1 MKEFLDRIKDQ
12 TKNFLEEVKEKNKGN
27 RTELMLMG
35 GFVLA
40 FLALSVPEVAKEASS
55 NQVQTDSDQ
64 EESAEAVA
72 GESSHED
79 GNDAAPLDADG
90 QKEGLSNGQNGKDTA
105 AQNGS
110 GESQTDSG
118 SGDAGSQSENA
129 EADGT
134 DRKAGADENSGS
146 DGTGE
151 GNDLSQGETA
161 GETDSLSSEN
171 SSSQN
176 GQSGKDDTDSS
187 DNQSGDKAK
196 SDDETA
202 SEDETAS
209 GTEAESGNEAQETET
224 DTEAAGLNPEALD
237 KEWKRLQAQY
247 GETFL
252 FPMAAAAAKPDGLPL
267 PELKY
272 AMQLRGYDAVVQWRP
287 EKTLQN
293 LKQQLEDQIAGYD
306 GEWSV
311 YCKNLTTEE
320 SFVIH
325 DSPMKS
331 ASVMKLFI
339 MGTVYTAFENGEL
352 SRTDEIVE
360 LLHNMIVYSD
370 NSASNELLAKLGN
383 GNYADGIAK
392 VDAFIASHG
401 FSSMTIEY
409 NGFNDPATNTST
421 DHFNQVAAKDC
432 GKLLE
437 DIYRR
442 TWVNR
447 TVSNEMESL
456 LLSQDT
462 RYKIPAGLP
471 EGVLCGNKTG
481 EMDTTEND
489 AAIIYGKDCDYIL
502 VVLSSDWGS
511 KDQAISRIAE
521 LSRITYQYLN
531 PETDTAE

>member
-12 TKNFLEEVKEKNKGN
+12 TKSFVEEVKEKNKGN

-40 FLALSVPEVAKEASS
+40 FLALSVPEAVKEASS
-55 NQVQTDSDQ
+55 GQVQTDDGQ

-72 GESSHED
+72 GESSHGD
-79 GNDAAPLDADG
+79 DSDAAARDADG
-90 QKEGLSNGQNGKDTA
+90 
-105 AQNGS
+105 
-110 GESQTDSG
+110 
-118 SGDAGSQSENA
+118 QSENA
-129 EADGT
+129 EDNGT
-134 DRKAGADENSGS
+134 GQKDGADENSGS
-146 DGTGE
+146 DSTGE
-151 GNDLSQGETA
+151 GNDLSQE
-161 GETDSLSSEN
+161 ETDAETDGLSEGN
-171 SSSQN
+171 SFDRN
-176 GQSGKDDTDSS
+176 GQSGKDGTDSS
-187 DNQSGDKAK
+187 DNQSADEAK
-196 SDDETA
+196 SDGETSAENETA
-202 SEDETAS
+202 SE
-209 GTEAESGNEAQETET
+209 TELESGSEAQETET
-224 DTEAAGLNPEALD
+224 NTEAAGLNPEALD
-237 KEWKRLQAQY
+237 KEWKHLQAQY
-247 GETFL
+247 GENFL
-252 FPMAAAAAKPDGLPL
+252 FPMAAAAADPDTVPL

-293 LKQQLEDQIAGYD
+293 LKQQLAEQIAGYD

-352 SRTDEIVE
+352 SRTDEILE

-392 VDAFIASHG
+392 VDAFIESHE
-401 FSSMTIEY
+401 FSNMTVEY

-502 VVLSSDWGS
+502 VVLSSDWDS

-531 PETDTAE
+531 PETDAAE

>member
-1 MKEFLDRIKDQ
+1 MKKFLDRIKDQ
-12 TKNFLEEVKEKNKGN
+12 TKNFVEEVKEKNKGN

-40 FLALSVPEVAKEASS
+40 FLALSVPEAVKEASS
-55 NQVQTDSDQ
+55 GQVQTDGGQ

-72 GESSHED
+72 GESSHGD
-79 GNDAAPLDADG
+79 DSDAAAGDADG
-90 QKEGLSNGQNGKDTA
+90 
-105 AQNGS
+105 
-110 GESQTDSG
+110 
-118 SGDAGSQSENA
+118 QSENA
-129 EADGT
+129 EDDGT
-134 DRKAGADENSGS
+134 GQKDGTDENSGS
-146 DGTGE
+146 DRTGE
-151 GNDLSQGETA
+151 GNDLSREETD
-161 GETDSLSSEN
+161 GETDGLSEGN
-171 SSSQN
+171 SSDQN
-176 GQSGKDDTDSS
+176 GQSGKDGTDSS
-187 DNQSGDKAK
+187 DNK
-196 SDDETA
+196 SDDEAKSDGETSAENETA
-202 SEDETAS
+202 SETELGSGSEAREMETD
-209 GTEAESGNEAQETET
+209 TDT

-237 KEWKRLQAQY
+237 KEWKHLQTQY
-247 GETFL
+247 GENFL
-252 FPMAAAAAKPDGLPL
+252 FPMAAAAADPDGLPL

-272 AMQLRGYDAVVQWRP
+272 TMQLRGYDAVLQWKP

-370 NSASNELLAKLGN
+370 NSASNALLAKLGN

-392 VDAFIASHG
+392 VDAFIDSHG
-401 FSSMTIEY
+401 FSDMTVEY

-531 PETDTAE
+531 PETDAAE

>member
-12 TKNFLEEVKEKNKGN
+12 TKSFVEEVKEKNKGN

-40 FLALSVPEVAKEASS
+40 FLALSVPEAVKEASS
-55 NQVQTDSDQ
+55 GQVQTDNGQ

-72 GESSHED
+72 GESSHGD
-79 GNDAAPLDADG
+79 DSDAATRDADG
-90 QKEGLSNGQNGKDTA
+90 
-105 AQNGS
+105 
-110 GESQTDSG
+110 
-118 SGDAGSQSENA
+118 QSENA
-129 EADGT
+129 EDNGTDQKDGT
-134 DRKAGADENSGS
+134 DENSGS
-146 DGTGE
+146 DSTGE
-151 GNDLSQGETA
+151 GNDLSRE
-161 GETDSLSSEN
+161 ETDAETDGLSEGN
-171 SSSQN
+171 SFDRN
-176 GQSGKDDTDSS
+176 GQSGKDGTDSS
-187 DNQSGDKAK
+187 DNQSADEAK
-196 SDDETA
+196 SDGETSAENETA
-202 SEDETAS
+202 SE
-209 GTEAESGNEAQETET
+209 TELESGSEAQETET

-237 KEWKRLQAQY
+237 KEWKHLQAQY
-247 GETFL
+247 GENFL
-252 FPMAAAAAKPDGLPL
+252 FPMAAAAADPDTVPL

-293 LKQQLEDQIAGYD
+293 LKQQLEEQIAGYD

-325 DSPMKS
+325 DNPMKS

-352 SRTDEIVE
+352 SRTDEILE

-370 NSASNELLAKLGN
+370 NSASNELLSKLGN

-392 VDAFIASHG
+392 VDAFIESHE
-401 FSSMTIEY
+401 FSNMTVEY

-502 VVLSSDWGS
+502 VVLSSDWDS

-531 PETDTAE
+531 PETDAAE

>member
-1 MKEFLDRIKDQ
+1 MKKFLDRIKDQ
-12 TKNFLEEVKEKNKGN
+12 TKNFVEEVKEKNKGN

-40 FLALSVPEVAKEASS
+40 FLALSVPEAVKEASS
-55 NQVQTDSDQ
+55 GQVQTDGGQ

-72 GESSHED
+72 GESSHGD
-79 GNDAAPLDADG
+79 DSDAAAGDADG
-90 QKEGLSNGQNGKDTA
+90 
-105 AQNGS
+105 
-110 GESQTDSG
+110 
-118 SGDAGSQSENA
+118 QSENA
-129 EADGT
+129 EDDDTGQKDGT
-134 DRKAGADENSGS
+134 DENSGS
-146 DGTGE
+146 DRTGE
-151 GNDLSQGETA
+151 GNDLSRE
-161 GETDSLSSEN
+161 ETDGKTDGLSEGN
-171 SSSQN
+171 SSDQN
-176 GQSGKDDTDSS
+176 GRFGKDGTDSS
-187 DNQSGDKAK
+187 DNQSDDEAK
-196 SDDETA
+196 SDGETSAENETA
-202 SEDETAS
+202 SETELGSGSEARETE
-209 GTEAESGNEAQETET
+209 TDTET

-237 KEWKRLQAQY
+237 KEWKHLQTQY
-247 GETFL
+247 GENFL
-252 FPMAAAAAKPDGLPL
+252 FPMAAAAADPDGLPL

-272 AMQLRGYDAVVQWRP
+272 TMQLRGYDAVLQWKP

-370 NSASNELLAKLGN
+370 NSASNALLAKLGN

-392 VDAFIASHG
+392 VDAFIDSHG
-401 FSSMTIEY
+401 FSDMTVEY

-531 PETDTAE
+531 PETDAAE

>member
-12 TKNFLEEVKEKNKGN
+12 TKSFVEEVKEKNKGN

-40 FLALSVPEVAKEASS
+40 FLALSVPEAVKEASS
-55 NQVQTDSDQ
+55 GQVQTDDGQ

-72 GESSHED
+72 EESSHGD
-79 GNDAAPLDADG
+79 DSDAAAWDADG
-90 QKEGLSNGQNGKDTA
+90 
-105 AQNGS
+105 
-110 GESQTDSG
+110 
-118 SGDAGSQSENA
+118 QSENA
-129 EADGT
+129 EDNGT
-134 DRKAGADENSGS
+134 GQKDGADENSGS
-146 DGTGE
+146 DSTGE
-151 GNDLSQGETA
+151 ENDLSRE
-161 GETDSLSSEN
+161 ETDAETDGLSEGN
-171 SSSQN
+171 SFDRN
-176 GQSGKDDTDSS
+176 GQSGKDGTDSS
-187 DNQSGDKAK
+187 DNQSADEAK
-196 SDDETA
+196 SDGETSAENETA
-202 SEDETAS
+202 SE
-209 GTEAESGNEAQETET
+209 TELESGSEAQETET

-237 KEWKRLQAQY
+237 KEWKHLQAQY
-247 GETFL
+247 GENFL
-252 FPMAAAAAKPDGLPL
+252 FPMAAAAADPDTVPL

-293 LKQQLEDQIAGYD
+293 LKQQLEEQIAGYD

-352 SRTDEIVE
+352 SRTDEILE

-370 NSASNELLAKLGN
+370 NSASNELLSKLGN

-392 VDAFIASHG
+392 VDAFIESHE
-401 FSSMTIEY
+401 FSNMTVEY

-502 VVLSSDWGS
+502 VVLSSDWDS

-531 PETDTAE
+531 PETDAAE

>member
-12 TKNFLEEVKEKNKGN
+12 TKSFVEEVKEKNKGN

-40 FLALSVPEVAKEASS
+40 FLALSVPEAVKEASS
-55 NQVQTDSDQ
+55 GQVQTDDGQ

-72 GESSHED
+72 GENSHGD
-79 GNDAAPLDADG
+79 DSDAAAWDADG
-90 QKEGLSNGQNGKDTA
+90 
-105 AQNGS
+105 
-110 GESQTDSG
+110 
-118 SGDAGSQSENA
+118 QSENA
-129 EADGT
+129 EDDGT
-134 DRKAGADENSGS
+134 GQKDGADENSGS
-146 DGTGE
+146 DSTGE
-151 GNDLSQGETA
+151 ENDLSRE
-161 GETDSLSSEN
+161 ETDAETDGLSEGN
-171 SSSQN
+171 SFDRN
-176 GQSGKDDTDSS
+176 GQSGKDGTDSS
-187 DNQSGDKAK
+187 DNQSADEAK
-196 SDDETA
+196 SDGETSAENETA
-202 SEDETAS
+202 SE
-209 GTEAESGNEAQETET
+209 TELESGSEAQETET

-237 KEWKRLQAQY
+237 KEWKHLQAQY
-247 GETFL
+247 GENFL
-252 FPMAAAAAKPDGLPL
+252 FPMAAAAADPDTVPL

-293 LKQQLEDQIAGYD
+293 LKQQLEEQIAGYD

-352 SRTDEIVE
+352 SRTDEILE

-370 NSASNELLAKLGN
+370 NSASNELLSKLGN

-392 VDAFIASHG
+392 VDAFIESHE
-401 FSSMTIEY
+401 FSNMTVEY

-502 VVLSSDWGS
+502 VVLSSDWDS

-531 PETDTAE
+531 PETDAAE

>member
-12 TKNFLEEVKEKNKGN
+12 TKSFVEEVKEKNKGN

-40 FLALSVPEVAKEASS
+40 FLALSVPEAVKEASS
-55 NQVQTDSDQ
+55 GQVQTDDGQ

-72 GESSHED
+72 GESSHGD
-79 GNDAAPLDADG
+79 DSDAAARDADG
-90 QKEGLSNGQNGKDTA
+90 
-105 AQNGS
+105 
-110 GESQTDSG
+110 
-118 SGDAGSQSENA
+118 QSENA
-129 EADGT
+129 EDNGT
-134 DRKAGADENSGS
+134 GQKDGADENSGS
-146 DGTGE
+146 DSTGE
-151 GNDLSQGETA
+151 ENDLSRE
-161 GETDSLSSEN
+161 ETDAETDGLSEGN
-171 SSSQN
+171 SFDRN
-176 GQSGKDDTDSS
+176 GQSGKDGTDSS
-187 DNQSGDKAK
+187 DNQSADEAK
-196 SDDETA
+196 SDGETSAENETA
-202 SEDETAS
+202 SE
-209 GTEAESGNEAQETET
+209 TELESGSEAQETET

-237 KEWKRLQAQY
+237 KEWKHLQAQY
-247 GETFL
+247 GENFL
-252 FPMAAAAAKPDGLPL
+252 FPMAAAAVDPDTVPL

-293 LKQQLEDQIAGYD
+293 LKQQLEEQIAGYD

-352 SRTDEIVE
+352 SRTDEILE

-370 NSASNELLAKLGN
+370 NSASNELLSKLGN

-392 VDAFIASHG
+392 VDAFIESHE
-401 FSSMTIEY
+401 FSNMTVEY

-502 VVLSSDWGS
+502 VVLSSDWDS

-531 PETDTAE
+531 PETDAAE

>member
-12 TKNFLEEVKEKNKGN
+12 TKSFVEEVKEKNKGH

-40 FLALSVPEVAKEASS
+40 FLALSVPEAVKEASS
-55 NQVQTDSDQ
+55 GQVQTDNGQ

-72 GESSHED
+72 GESSHGD
-79 GNDAAPLDADG
+79 DSDAAARDADG
-90 QKEGLSNGQNGKDTA
+90 
-105 AQNGS
+105 
-110 GESQTDSG
+110 
-118 SGDAGSQSENA
+118 QSENA
-129 EADGT
+129 EDNGTDQKDGT
-134 DRKAGADENSGS
+134 DENSGS
-146 DGTGE
+146 DSTGE
-151 GNDLSQGETA
+151 GNDLSRE
-161 GETDSLSSEN
+161 ETDAETDGLSEGN
-171 SSSQN
+171 SFDRN
-176 GQSGKDDTDSS
+176 GKSGKDGTDSS
-187 DNQSGDKAK
+187 DNQSADEEK
-196 SDDETA
+196 SDGETSAENETA
-202 SEDETAS
+202 SE
-209 GTEAESGNEAQETET
+209 TELESGSEAQETET

-237 KEWKRLQAQY
+237 KEWKHLQAQY
-247 GETFL
+247 GENFL
-252 FPMAAAAAKPDGLPL
+252 FPMAAAAADPDTVPL

-293 LKQQLEDQIAGYD
+293 LKQQLEEQIAGYD

-352 SRTDEIVE
+352 SRTDEILE

-370 NSASNELLAKLGN
+370 NSASNELLSKLGN

-392 VDAFIASHG
+392 VDAFIESHE
-401 FSSMTIEY
+401 FSNMTVEY

-502 VVLSSDWGS
+502 VVLSSDWDS

-531 PETDTAE
+531 PETDAAE

>member
-12 TKNFLEEVKEKNKGN
+12 TKSFVEEVKEKNKGN

-40 FLALSVPEVAKEASS
+40 FLALSVPEAVKEASS
-55 NQVQTDSDQ
+55 GQVQTDNGQ

-72 GESSHED
+72 GESSHGD
-79 GNDAAPLDADG
+79 DSDAAARDADG
-90 QKEGLSNGQNGKDTA
+90 
-105 AQNGS
+105 
-110 GESQTDSG
+110 
-118 SGDAGSQSENA
+118 QSENA
-129 EADGT
+129 EDNGTDQKDGT
-134 DRKAGADENSGS
+134 DENSGS
-146 DGTGE
+146 DNTGE
-151 GNDLSQGETA
+151 GNDLSQK
-161 GETDSLSSEN
+161 ETDAETDGLSEGN
-171 SSSQN
+171 SFDRN
-176 GQSGKDDTDSS
+176 GQSGKDGTDSS
-187 DNQSGDKAK
+187 DNQSADEAK
-196 SDDETA
+196 SDGETSAENETA
-202 SEDETAS
+202 SE
-209 GTEAESGNEAQETET
+209 TELESGSEAQETET

-237 KEWKRLQAQY
+237 KEWKHLQAQY
-247 GETFL
+247 GENFL
-252 FPMAAAAAKPDGLPL
+252 FPMAAAAADPDTVPL

-293 LKQQLEDQIAGYD
+293 LKQQLEEQIAGYD

-352 SRTDEIVE
+352 SRTDEILE

-370 NSASNELLAKLGN
+370 NSASNELLSKLGN

-392 VDAFIASHG
+392 VDAFIESHE
-401 FSSMTIEY
+401 FSNMTVEY

-502 VVLSSDWGS
+502 VVLSSDWDS

-531 PETDTAE
+531 PETDAAE

>member
-1 MKEFLDRIKDQ
+1 MKEFLDRIKAQ
-12 TKNFLEEVKEKNKGN
+12 TKSFVEEVKEKNKGN

-40 FLALSVPEVAKEASS
+40 FLALSVPEAVKEASS
-55 NQVQTDSDQ
+55 GQVQTDDGQ

-72 GESSHED
+72 GESSHGD
-79 GNDAAPLDADG
+79 DSDAAARDADG
-90 QKEGLSNGQNGKDTA
+90 
-105 AQNGS
+105 
-110 GESQTDSG
+110 
-118 SGDAGSQSENA
+118 QSENA
-129 EADGT
+129 EDNGT
-134 DRKAGADENSGS
+134 GQKDGADENSGS
-146 DGTGE
+146 DSTGE
-151 GNDLSQGETA
+151 GNDLSRE
-161 GETDSLSSEN
+161 ETDAETDGLSEGN
-171 SSSQN
+171 SFDRN
-176 GQSGKDDTDSS
+176 GQSGKDGTDSS
-187 DNQSGDKAK
+187 DNQSADEAK
-196 SDDETA
+196 SDGETSAENETA
-202 SEDETAS
+202 SE
-209 GTEAESGNEAQETET
+209 TELESGSEAQETET

-237 KEWKRLQAQY
+237 KEWKHLQAQY
-247 GETFL
+247 GENFL
-252 FPMAAAAAKPDGLPL
+252 FPMAAAAADPDTVPL

-293 LKQQLEDQIAGYD
+293 LKQQLEEQIAGYD

-352 SRTDEIVE
+352 SRTDEILE

-370 NSASNELLAKLGN
+370 NSASNELLSKLGN

-392 VDAFIASHG
+392 VDAFIESHE
-401 FSSMTIEY
+401 FSNMTVEY

-502 VVLSSDWGS
+502 VVLSSDWDS

-531 PETDTAE
+531 PETDAAE

>member
-12 TKNFLEEVKEKNKGN
+12 TKSFVEEVKEKNKGN

-40 FLALSVPEVAKEASS
+40 FLALSVPEAVKEASS
-55 NQVQTDSDQ
+55 GQVQTDNGQ

-72 GESSHED
+72 GESSHGD
-79 GNDAAPLDADG
+79 DSDAAARDADG
-90 QKEGLSNGQNGKDTA
+90 
-105 AQNGS
+105 
-110 GESQTDSG
+110 
-118 SGDAGSQSENA
+118 QSENA
-129 EADGT
+129 EDNGT
-134 DRKAGADENSGS
+134 GQKDGADENSGS
-146 DGTGE
+146 DSTGE
-151 GNDLSQGETA
+151 GNDLSRE
-161 GETDSLSSEN
+161 ETDAETDGLSEGN
-171 SSSQN
+171 SFDRN
-176 GQSGKDDTDSS
+176 GQSGKDGTDSS
-187 DNQSGDKAK
+187 DNQSADEAK
-196 SDDETA
+196 SDGETSAENETA
-202 SEDETAS
+202 SE
-209 GTEAESGNEAQETET
+209 TELESGSEAQETET

-237 KEWKRLQAQY
+237 KEWKHLQAQY
-247 GETFL
+247 GENFL
-252 FPMAAAAAKPDGLPL
+252 FPMAAAAADPDTVPL

-293 LKQQLEDQIAGYD
+293 LKQQMEEQIAGYD

-352 SRTDEIVE
+352 SRTDEILE

-370 NSASNELLAKLGN
+370 NSASNELLSKLGN

-392 VDAFIASHG
+392 VDAFIESHE
-401 FSSMTIEY
+401 FSNMTVEY

-502 VVLSSDWGS
+502 VVLSSDWDS

-531 PETDTAE
+531 PETDAAE

>member
-12 TKNFLEEVKEKNKGN
+12 TKSFVEEVKEKNKGN

-40 FLALSVPEVAKEASS
+40 FLALSVPEAVKEASS
-55 NQVQTDSDQ
+55 GQVQTDDGQ

-72 GESSHED
+72 GESSHGD
-79 GNDAAPLDADG
+79 DSDAAARDADG
-90 QKEGLSNGQNGKDTA
+90 
-105 AQNGS
+105 
-110 GESQTDSG
+110 
-118 SGDAGSQSENA
+118 QSENA
-129 EADGT
+129 EDNGT
-134 DRKAGADENSGS
+134 AQKDGADENSGS
-146 DGTGE
+146 DSTGE
-151 GNDLSQGETA
+151 ENDLSRE
-161 GETDSLSSEN
+161 ETDAETDGLSEGN
-171 SSSQN
+171 SFDRN
-176 GQSGKDDTDSS
+176 GQSGKNGTDSS
-187 DNQSGDKAK
+187 DNQSDDEAK
-196 SDDETA
+196 SDGETSAENETA
-202 SEDETAS
+202 SE
-209 GTEAESGNEAQETET
+209 TELESGSEAQETET

-237 KEWKRLQAQY
+237 KEWKHLQAQY
-247 GETFL
+247 GENFL
-252 FPMAAAAAKPDGLPL
+252 FPMAAAAADPDTVPL

-293 LKQQLEDQIAGYD
+293 LKQQLEEQIAGYD

-352 SRTDEIVE
+352 SRTDEILE

-370 NSASNELLAKLGN
+370 NSASNELLSKLGN

-392 VDAFIASHG
+392 VDAFIESHE
-401 FSSMTIEY
+401 FSNMTVEY

-502 VVLSSDWGS
+502 VVLSSDWDS

-531 PETDTAE
+531 PETDAAE

>member
-12 TKNFLEEVKEKNKGN
+12 TKSFVEEVKEKNKGN

-40 FLALSVPEVAKEASS
+40 FLALSVPEAVKEASS
-55 NQVQTDSDQ
+55 GQVQTDDGQ

-72 GESSHED
+72 GESSHGD
-79 GNDAAPLDADG
+79 DSDAAARDADG
-90 QKEGLSNGQNGKDTA
+90 
-105 AQNGS
+105 
-110 GESQTDSG
+110 
-118 SGDAGSQSENA
+118 QSENA
-129 EADGT
+129 EDNGT
-134 DRKAGADENSGS
+134 DQKDGADENSGS
-146 DGTGE
+146 DSTGE
-151 GNDLSQGETA
+151 GNDLSRE
-161 GETDSLSSEN
+161 ETDAETDGLSEGN
-171 SSSQN
+171 SFDRN
-176 GQSGKDDTDSS
+176 GQSGKDGTDSS
-187 DNQSGDKAK
+187 DNQSADEAK
-196 SDDETA
+196 SDGETSAENETA
-202 SEDETAS
+202 SE
-209 GTEAESGNEAQETET
+209 TELESGSEAQETET

-237 KEWKRLQAQY
+237 KEWKHLQAQY
-247 GETFL
+247 GENFL
-252 FPMAAAAAKPDGLPL
+252 FPMAAAAADPDTVPL

-293 LKQQLEDQIAGYD
+293 LKQQLEEQIAGYD

-352 SRTDEIVE
+352 SRTDEILE

-370 NSASNELLAKLGN
+370 NSASNELLSKLGN

-392 VDAFIASHG
+392 VDAFIESHE
-401 FSSMTIEY
+401 FSNMTVEY

-502 VVLSSDWGS
+502 VVLSSDWDS

-531 PETDTAE
+531 PETDAAE

>member
-1 MKEFLDRIKDQ
+1 M
-12 TKNFLEEVKEKNKGN
+12 T
-27 RTELMLMG
+27 
-35 GFVLA
+35 
-40 FLALSVPEVAKEASS
+40 AK
-55 NQVQTDSDQ
+55 
-64 EESAEAVA
+64 
-72 GESSHED
+72 
-79 GNDAAPLDADG
+79 AAPVDV
-90 QKEGLSNGQNGKDTA
+90 NDTA
-105 AQNGS
+105 KGKSYKVVTADKKLTTNLKIEKMTEQ
-110 GESQTDSG
+110 EF
-118 SGDAGSQSENA
+118 NA
-129 EADGT
+129 HLAKLAADP
-134 DRKAGADENSGS
+134 
-146 DGTGE
+146 
-151 GNDLSQGETA
+151 
-161 GETDSLSSEN
+161 
-171 SSSQN
+171 
-176 GQSGKDDTDSS
+176 DTV
-187 DNQSGDKAK
+187 
-196 SDDETA
+196 
-202 SEDETAS
+202 
-209 GTEAESGNEAQETET
+209 
-224 DTEAAGLNPEALD
+224 
-237 KEWKRLQAQY
+237 
-247 GETFL
+247 
-252 FPMAAAAAKPDGLPL
+252 PL

-293 LKQQLEDQIAGYD
+293 LKQQLEEQIAGYD

-352 SRTDEIVE
+352 SRTDEILE

-370 NSASNELLAKLGN
+370 NSASNELLSKLGN

-392 VDAFIASHG
+392 VDAFIESHE
-401 FSSMTIEY
+401 FSNMTVEY

-502 VVLSSDWGS
+502 VVLSSDWDS

-531 PETDTAE
+531 PETDAAE

>member
-12 TKNFLEEVKEKNKGN
+12 TKSFVEEVKEKNKGN

-40 FLALSVPEVAKEASS
+40 FLALSVPEAVKEASS
-55 NQVQTDSDQ
+55 GQVQTDDGQ

-72 GESSHED
+72 GESSHGD
-79 GNDAAPLDADG
+79 DSDAAARDADG
-90 QKEGLSNGQNGKDTA
+90 
-105 AQNGS
+105 
-110 GESQTDSG
+110 
-118 SGDAGSQSENA
+118 QSENA
-129 EADGT
+129 EDNGTDQKDGT
-134 DRKAGADENSGS
+134 DENSGS
-146 DGTGE
+146 DSTGE
-151 GNDLSQGETA
+151 GNDLSRE
-161 GETDSLSSEN
+161 ETDAETDGLSEGN
-171 SSSQN
+171 SFDRN
-176 GQSGKDDTDSS
+176 GQSGKDGTDSS
-187 DNQSGDKAK
+187 DNQSADEAK
-196 SDDETA
+196 SDGETSAENETA
-202 SEDETAS
+202 SE
-209 GTEAESGNEAQETET
+209 TELESGSEAQETET

-237 KEWKRLQAQY
+237 KEWKHLQAQY
-247 GETFL
+247 GENFL
-252 FPMAAAAAKPDGLPL
+252 FPMAAAAADPDTVPL

-293 LKQQLEDQIAGYD
+293 LKQQLAEQIAGYD

-352 SRTDEIVE
+352 SRTDEILE

-370 NSASNELLAKLGN
+370 NSASNELLSKLGN

-392 VDAFIASHG
+392 VDAFIESHE
-401 FSSMTIEY
+401 FSNMTVEY

-502 VVLSSDWGS
+502 VVLSSDWDS

-531 PETDTAE
+531 PETDAAE

>member
-12 TKNFLEEVKEKNKGN
+12 TKSFVEEVKEKNKGN

-40 FLALSVPEVAKEASS
+40 FLALSVPEAVKEASS
-55 NQVQTDSDQ
+55 GQVQTDDGQ

-72 GESSHED
+72 GESSHGD
-79 GNDAAPLDADG
+79 DSDAATRDADG
-90 QKEGLSNGQNGKDTA
+90 
-105 AQNGS
+105 
-110 GESQTDSG
+110 
-118 SGDAGSQSENA
+118 QSENA
-129 EADGT
+129 EDNGT
-134 DRKAGADENSGS
+134 AQKDGADENSGS
-146 DGTGE
+146 DSTGE
-151 GNDLSQGETA
+151 GNDLSRE
-161 GETDSLSSEN
+161 ETDAETDGLSEGN
-171 SSSQN
+171 SFDRN
-176 GQSGKDDTDSS
+176 GQSGKDGTDSS
-187 DNQSGDKAK
+187 DNQSADEAK
-196 SDDETA
+196 SDGETSAENETA
-202 SEDETAS
+202 SE
-209 GTEAESGNEAQETET
+209 TELESGSEAQETET

-237 KEWKRLQAQY
+237 KEWKHLQAQY
-247 GETFL
+247 GENFL
-252 FPMAAAAAKPDGLPL
+252 FPMAAAAADPDTVPL

-293 LKQQLEDQIAGYD
+293 LKQQLEEQIAGYD

-325 DSPMKS
+325 DNPMKS

-352 SRTDEIVE
+352 SRTDEILE

-370 NSASNELLAKLGN
+370 NSASNELLSKLGN

-392 VDAFIASHG
+392 VDAFIESHE
-401 FSSMTIEY
+401 FSNMTVEY

-502 VVLSSDWGS
+502 VVLSSDWDS

-531 PETDTAE
+531 PETDAAE

>member
-12 TKNFLEEVKEKNKGN
+12 TKSFVEEVKEKNKGN

-40 FLALSVPEVAKEASS
+40 FLALSVPEAVKEASS
-55 NQVQTDSDQ
+55 GQVQTDDGQ

-72 GESSHED
+72 GESSHGD
-79 GNDAAPLDADG
+79 DSDAAAWDADG
-90 QKEGLSNGQNGKDTA
+90 
-105 AQNGS
+105 
-110 GESQTDSG
+110 
-118 SGDAGSQSENA
+118 QSENA
-129 EADGT
+129 EDNGT
-134 DRKAGADENSGS
+134 GQKDGADENSGS
-146 DGTGE
+146 DSTGE
-151 GNDLSQGETA
+151 GNDLSRE
-161 GETDSLSSEN
+161 ETDAETDGLSEGN
-171 SSSQN
+171 SFDRN
-176 GQSGKDDTDSS
+176 GQSGKDGTDSS
-187 DNQSGDKAK
+187 DNQSADEAK
-196 SDDETA
+196 SDGETSAENETA
-202 SEDETAS
+202 SE
-209 GTEAESGNEAQETET
+209 TELESGSEAQET

-237 KEWKRLQAQY
+237 KEWKHLQAQY
-247 GETFL
+247 GENFL
-252 FPMAAAAAKPDGLPL
+252 FPMAAAAADPDTVPL

-293 LKQQLEDQIAGYD
+293 LKQQLEEQIAGYD

-352 SRTDEIVE
+352 SRTDEILE

-370 NSASNELLAKLGN
+370 NSASNELLSKLGN

-392 VDAFIASHG
+392 VDAFIESHE
-401 FSSMTIEY
+401 FSNMTVEY

-502 VVLSSDWGS
+502 VVLSSDWDS

-531 PETDTAE
+531 PETDAAE

>member
-12 TKNFLEEVKEKNKGN
+12 TKSFVEEVKEKNKGN

-40 FLALSVPEVAKEASS
+40 FLALSVPEAVKEASS
-55 NQVQTDSDQ
+55 GQVQTDDGQ

-72 GESSHED
+72 GESSHGD
-79 GNDAAPLDADG
+79 DSDAAARDADG
-90 QKEGLSNGQNGKDTA
+90 
-105 AQNGS
+105 
-110 GESQTDSG
+110 
-118 SGDAGSQSENA
+118 QSENA
-129 EADGT
+129 EDNGT
-134 DRKAGADENSGS
+134 GQKDGADENSGS
-146 DGTGE
+146 DSTGE
-151 GNDLSQGETA
+151 GNDLSRE
-161 GETDSLSSEN
+161 ETDAETDGLSEGN
-171 SSSQN
+171 SFDRN
-176 GQSGKDDTDSS
+176 GQSGKDGTDSS
-187 DNQSGDKAK
+187 DNQSADEAK
-196 SDDETA
+196 SDGETSAENETA
-202 SEDETAS
+202 SE
-209 GTEAESGNEAQETET
+209 TELESGSEAQETET

-237 KEWKRLQAQY
+237 KEWKHLQAQY
-247 GETFL
+247 GENFL
-252 FPMAAAAAKPDGLPL
+252 FPMAAAAADPDTVPL

-293 LKQQLEDQIAGYD
+293 LKQQLEEQIAGYD

-352 SRTDEIVE
+352 SRTDEILE

-370 NSASNELLAKLGN
+370 NSASNELLSKLGN

-392 VDAFIASHG
+392 VDAFIESHE
-401 FSSMTIEY
+401 FSNMTVEY

-502 VVLSSDWGS
+502 VVLSSDWDS

-531 PETDTAE
+531 LETDAAE

>member
-12 TKNFLEEVKEKNKGN
+12 TKSFVEEVKEKNKGN

-40 FLALSVPEVAKEASS
+40 FLALSVPEAVKEASS
-55 NQVQTDSDQ
+55 CKVQTDDGQ

-72 GESSHED
+72 GESSHGD
-79 GNDAAPLDADG
+79 DSDAAARDADG
-90 QKEGLSNGQNGKDTA
+90 
-105 AQNGS
+105 
-110 GESQTDSG
+110 
-118 SGDAGSQSENA
+118 QSENA
-129 EADGT
+129 EDNGTGQKDGT
-134 DRKAGADENSGS
+134 DENSGS
-146 DGTGE
+146 DSTGE
-151 GNDLSQGETA
+151 GNDLSRE
-161 GETDSLSSEN
+161 ETDAETDGLSEGN
-171 SSSQN
+171 SFDRN
-176 GQSGKDDTDSS
+176 GQSGKDGTDSS
-187 DNQSGDKAK
+187 DNQSADEAK
-196 SDDETA
+196 SDGETSAENETA
-202 SEDETAS
+202 SE
-209 GTEAESGNEAQETET
+209 TELESGSEAQETET

-237 KEWKRLQAQY
+237 KEWKHLQAQY
-247 GETFL
+247 GENFL
-252 FPMAAAAAKPDGLPL
+252 FPMAAAAADPDTVPL

-293 LKQQLEDQIAGYD
+293 LKQQLEEQIAGYD

-352 SRTDEIVE
+352 SRTDEILE

-370 NSASNELLAKLGN
+370 NSASNELLSKLGN

-392 VDAFIASHG
+392 VDAFIESHE
-401 FSSMTIEY
+401 FSNMTVEY

-502 VVLSSDWGS
+502 VVLSSDWDS

-531 PETDTAE
+531 PETDAAE

>member
-12 TKNFLEEVKEKNKGN
+12 TKSFVEEVKEKNKGN

-40 FLALSVPEVAKEASS
+40 FLALSVPEAVKEASS
-55 NQVQTDSDQ
+55 GQVQTDDGQ
-64 EESAEAVA
+64 EKSAEAVA
-72 GESSHED
+72 GESSYGD
-79 GNDAAPLDADG
+79 DSDAAAWDADG
-90 QKEGLSNGQNGKDTA
+90 
-105 AQNGS
+105 
-110 GESQTDSG
+110 
-118 SGDAGSQSENA
+118 QSENA
-129 EADGT
+129 EDNGT
-134 DRKAGADENSGS
+134 GQKDGADENSGS
-146 DGTGE
+146 DSTGE
-151 GNDLSQGETA
+151 ENDLSRE
-161 GETDSLSSEN
+161 ETDAETDGLSEGN
-171 SSSQN
+171 SFDRN
-176 GQSGKDDTDSS
+176 GQSGKDGTDSS
-187 DNQSGDKAK
+187 DNQSADEAK
-196 SDDETA
+196 SDGETSAENETA
-202 SEDETAS
+202 SE
-209 GTEAESGNEAQETET
+209 TELESGSEAQETET

-237 KEWKRLQAQY
+237 KEWKHLQAQY
-247 GETFL
+247 GENFL
-252 FPMAAAAAKPDGLPL
+252 FPMAAAAADPDTVPL

-293 LKQQLEDQIAGYD
+293 LKQQLEEQIAGYD

-352 SRTDEIVE
+352 SRTDEILE

-370 NSASNELLAKLGN
+370 NSASNELLSKLGN

-392 VDAFIASHG
+392 VDAFIESHE
-401 FSSMTIEY
+401 FSNMTVEY

-502 VVLSSDWGS
+502 VVLSSDWDS

-531 PETDTAE
+531 PETDAAE

>member
-1 MKEFLDRIKDQ
+1 MKKFLDRIKDQ
-12 TKNFLEEVKEKNKGN
+12 TKNFVEEVKEKNKGN

-40 FLALSVPEVAKEASS
+40 FLALSVPEAVKEASS
-55 NQVQTDSDQ
+55 GQVQTDGGQ

-72 GESSHED
+72 GESSHGD
-79 GNDAAPLDADG
+79 DSDAAAGDADG
-90 QKEGLSNGQNGKDTA
+90 
-105 AQNGS
+105 
-110 GESQTDSG
+110 
-118 SGDAGSQSENA
+118 QSENA
-129 EADGT
+129 EDDDTGQKDGT
-134 DRKAGADENSGS
+134 DENSGS
-146 DGTGE
+146 DRTGE
-151 GNDLSQGETA
+151 GNDLSREETD
-161 GETDSLSSEN
+161 GETDGLSEGN
-171 SSSQN
+171 SSDQN
-176 GQSGKDDTDSS
+176 GRFGKDGTDSS
-187 DNQSGDKAK
+187 DNQSDDEAK
-196 SDDETA
+196 SDGETSAENETA
-202 SEDETAS
+202 SETELGSGSEARETE
-209 GTEAESGNEAQETET
+209 TDTET

-237 KEWKRLQAQY
+237 KEWKHLQTQY
-247 GETFL
+247 GENFL
-252 FPMAAAAAKPDGLPL
+252 FPMAAAAADPDGLPL

-272 AMQLRGYDAVVQWRP
+272 TMQLRGYDAVLQWKP

-370 NSASNELLAKLGN
+370 NSASNALLAKLGN

-392 VDAFIASHG
+392 VDAFIDSHG
-401 FSSMTIEY
+401 FSDMTVEY

-531 PETDTAE
+531 PETDAAE

>member
-12 TKNFLEEVKEKNKGN
+12 TKSFVEEVKEKNKGN

-40 FLALSVPEVAKEASS
+40 FLALSVPEAVKEASS
-55 NQVQTDSDQ
+55 GQVQTDDGQ

-72 GESSHED
+72 GESSHGD
-79 GNDAAPLDADG
+79 DSDAATRDADG
-90 QKEGLSNGQNGKDTA
+90 
-105 AQNGS
+105 
-110 GESQTDSG
+110 
-118 SGDAGSQSENA
+118 QSENA
-129 EADGT
+129 EDNGTDQKDGT
-134 DRKAGADENSGS
+134 DENSGS
-146 DGTGE
+146 DSTGE
-151 GNDLSQGETA
+151 GNDLSRE
-161 GETDSLSSEN
+161 ETDAETDGLSEGN
-171 SSSQN
+171 SFDRN
-176 GQSGKDDTDSS
+176 GQSGKDGTDSS
-187 DNQSGDKAK
+187 DNQSADEAK
-196 SDDETA
+196 SDGETSAENETA
-202 SEDETAS
+202 SE
-209 GTEAESGNEAQETET
+209 TELESGSEAQETET

-237 KEWKRLQAQY
+237 KEWKHLQAQY
-247 GETFL
+247 GENFL
-252 FPMAAAAAKPDGLPL
+252 FPMAAAAADPDTVPL

-293 LKQQLEDQIAGYD
+293 LKQQLEEQIAGYD

-352 SRTDEIVE
+352 SRTDEILE

-370 NSASNELLAKLGN
+370 NSASNELLSKLGN

-392 VDAFIASHG
+392 VDAFIESHE
-401 FSSMTIEY
+401 FSNMTVEY

-502 VVLSSDWGS
+502 VVLSSDWDS

-531 PETDTAE
+531 PETDAAE

>member
-12 TKNFLEEVKEKNKGN
+12 TKSFVEEVKEKNKGN

-40 FLALSVPEVAKEASS
+40 FLALSVPEAVKEASS
-55 NQVQTDSDQ
+55 GQVQTDNGQ

-72 GESSHED
+72 GESSHGD
-79 GNDAAPLDADG
+79 DSDAAARDADG
-90 QKEGLSNGQNGKDTA
+90 
-105 AQNGS
+105 
-110 GESQTDSG
+110 
-118 SGDAGSQSENA
+118 QSENA
-129 EADGT
+129 EDNGTGQKDGT
-134 DRKAGADENSGS
+134 DENSGS
-146 DGTGE
+146 DSTGE
-151 GNDLSQGETA
+151 GNDLSRE
-161 GETDSLSSEN
+161 ETDAETDGLSEGN
-171 SSSQN
+171 SFDRN
-176 GQSGKDDTDSS
+176 GQSGKDGTDSS
-187 DNQSGDKAK
+187 DNQSADEAK
-196 SDDETA
+196 SDGETSAENETA
-202 SEDETAS
+202 SE
-209 GTEAESGNEAQETET
+209 TELESGSEAQETET

-237 KEWKRLQAQY
+237 KEWKHLQAQY
-247 GETFL
+247 GENFL
-252 FPMAAAAAKPDGLPL
+252 FPMAAAAADPDTVPL

-293 LKQQLEDQIAGYD
+293 LKQQLEEQIAGYD

-352 SRTDEIVE
+352 SRTDEILE

-370 NSASNELLAKLGN
+370 NSASNELLSKLGN

-392 VDAFIASHG
+392 VDAFIESHE
-401 FSSMTIEY
+401 FSNMTVEY

-447 TVSNEMESL
+447 TVSNEMESF

-502 VVLSSDWGS
+502 VVLSSDWDS

-531 PETDTAE
+531 PETDAAE

>member
-1 MKEFLDRIKDQ
+1 
-12 TKNFLEEVKEKNKGN
+12 
-27 RTELMLMG
+27 MG

-40 FLALSVPEVAKEASS
+40 FLALSVPEAVKEASS
-55 NQVQTDSDQ
+55 GQVQTDDGQ

-72 GESSHED
+72 GESSHGD
-79 GNDAAPLDADG
+79 DSDAAARDADG
-90 QKEGLSNGQNGKDTA
+90 
-105 AQNGS
+105 
-110 GESQTDSG
+110 
-118 SGDAGSQSENA
+118 QSENA
-129 EADGT
+129 EDNGT
-134 DRKAGADENSGS
+134 GQKDGADENSGS
-146 DGTGE
+146 DSTGE
-151 GNDLSQGETA
+151 GNDLSQE
-161 GETDSLSSEN
+161 ETDAETDGLSEGN
-171 SSSQN
+171 SFDRN
-176 GQSGKDDTDSS
+176 GQSGKDGTDSS
-187 DNQSGDKAK
+187 DNQSADEAK
-196 SDDETA
+196 SDGETSAENETA
-202 SEDETAS
+202 SE
-209 GTEAESGNEAQETET
+209 TELESGSEAQETET
-224 DTEAAGLNPEALD
+224 NTEAAGLNPEALD
-237 KEWKRLQAQY
+237 KEWKHLQAQY
-247 GETFL
+247 GENFL
-252 FPMAAAAAKPDGLPL
+252 FPMAAAAADPDTVPL

-293 LKQQLEDQIAGYD
+293 LKQQLAEQIAGYD

-352 SRTDEIVE
+352 SRTDEILE

-370 NSASNELLAKLGN
+370 NSASNELLSKLGN

-392 VDAFIASHG
+392 VDAFIESHE
-401 FSSMTIEY
+401 FSNMTVEY

-502 VVLSSDWGS
+502 VVLSSDWDS

-531 PETDTAE
+531 PETDAAE

>member
-1 MKEFLDRIKDQ
+1 MKEFLDRIKAQ
-12 TKNFLEEVKEKNKGN
+12 TKSFVEEVKEKNKGN

-40 FLALSVPEVAKEASS
+40 FLALSVPEAVKEASS
-55 NQVQTDSDQ
+55 GQVQTDNGQ

-72 GESSHED
+72 GESSHGD
-79 GNDAAPLDADG
+79 DSDAAAWDADG
-90 QKEGLSNGQNGKDTA
+90 
-105 AQNGS
+105 
-110 GESQTDSG
+110 
-118 SGDAGSQSENA
+118 QSENA
-129 EADGT
+129 EDNGT
-134 DRKAGADENSGS
+134 GQKDGADENSGS
-146 DGTGE
+146 DSTGE
-151 GNDLSQGETA
+151 ENDLSRE
-161 GETDSLSSEN
+161 ETDAETDGLSEGN
-171 SSSQN
+171 SFDRN
-176 GQSGKDDTDSS
+176 GQSGKDGTDSS
-187 DNQSGDKAK
+187 DNQSADEAK
-196 SDDETA
+196 SDGETSAENETA
-202 SEDETAS
+202 SE
-209 GTEAESGNEAQETET
+209 TELESGSEAQETET

-237 KEWKRLQAQY
+237 KEWKHLQAQY
-247 GETFL
+247 GENFL
-252 FPMAAAAAKPDGLPL
+252 FPMAAAAADPDTVPL

-293 LKQQLEDQIAGYD
+293 LKKQLEEQIAGYD

-352 SRTDEIVE
+352 SRTDEILE

-370 NSASNELLAKLGN
+370 NSASNELLSKLGN

-392 VDAFIASHG
+392 VDAFIESHE
-401 FSSMTIEY
+401 FSNMTVEY

-502 VVLSSDWGS
+502 VVLSSDWDS

>member
-12 TKNFLEEVKEKNKGN
+12 TKSFVEEVKEKNKGN

-40 FLALSVPEVAKEASS
+40 FLALSVPEAVKEASS
-55 NQVQTDSDQ
+55 GQVQTDDGQ

-72 GESSHED
+72 GESSHGD
-79 GNDAAPLDADG
+79 DSDAAAWDADG
-90 QKEGLSNGQNGKDTA
+90 Q
-105 AQNGS
+105 
-110 GESQTDSG
+110 
-118 SGDAGSQSENA
+118 SENV
-129 EADGT
+129 EDNGT
-134 DRKAGADENSGS
+134 GQKDGADENSGS
-146 DGTGE
+146 DSTGE
-151 GNDLSQGETA
+151 GNDSSRE
-161 GETDSLSSEN
+161 ETDAETDGLSEGN
-171 SSSQN
+171 SFDRN
-176 GQSGKDDTDSS
+176 GQSGKNGTDSS
-187 DNQSGDKAK
+187 DNQSDDEAK
-196 SDDETA
+196 SDGETSAENETA
-202 SEDETAS
+202 SE
-209 GTEAESGNEAQETET
+209 TELESGSEAQETET

-237 KEWKRLQAQY
+237 KEWKHLQAQY
-247 GETFL
+247 GENFL
-252 FPMAAAAAKPDGLPL
+252 FPMAAAAADPDTVPL

-293 LKQQLEDQIAGYD
+293 LKQQLEEQIAGYD

-352 SRTDEIVE
+352 SRTDEILE

-370 NSASNELLAKLGN
+370 NSASNELLSKLGN

-392 VDAFIASHG
+392 VDAFIESHE
-401 FSSMTIEY
+401 FSNMTVEY

-502 VVLSSDWGS
+502 VVLSSDWDS

-531 PETDTAE
+531 PETDAAE

>member
-12 TKNFLEEVKEKNKGN
+12 TKSFVEEVKEKNKGN

-40 FLALSVPEVAKEASS
+40 FLALSVPEAVKEASS
-55 NQVQTDSDQ
+55 GQVQTDDGQ

-72 GESSHED
+72 GESSHGD
-79 GNDAAPLDADG
+79 DSDAAARDADG
-90 QKEGLSNGQNGKDTA
+90 
-105 AQNGS
+105 
-110 GESQTDSG
+110 
-118 SGDAGSQSENA
+118 QSENA
-129 EADGT
+129 EDNGT
-134 DRKAGADENSGS
+134 GQKDGADENSGS
-146 DGTGE
+146 DSTGE
-151 GNDLSQGETA
+151 GNDLSRE
-161 GETDSLSSEN
+161 ETDAETDGLSEGN
-171 SSSQN
+171 SFDRN
-176 GQSGKDDTDSS
+176 GQSGKDGTDSS
-187 DNQSGDKAK
+187 DNQSADEAK
-196 SDDETA
+196 SDGETSAENETA
-202 SEDETAS
+202 SE
-209 GTEAESGNEAQETET
+209 TELESGSEAQETET

-237 KEWKRLQAQY
+237 KEWKHLQAQY
-247 GETFL
+247 GENFL
-252 FPMAAAAAKPDGLPL
+252 FPMAAAAADPDTVPL

-272 AMQLRGYDAVVQWRP
+272 AMQLRSYDAVVQWRP

-293 LKQQLEDQIAGYD
+293 LKQQLEEQIAGYD

-352 SRTDEIVE
+352 SRTDEILE

-370 NSASNELLAKLGN
+370 NSASNELLSKLGN

-392 VDAFIASHG
+392 VDAFIESHE
-401 FSSMTIEY
+401 FSNMTVEY

-502 VVLSSDWGS
+502 VVLSSDWDS

-531 PETDTAE
+531 PETDAAE

>member
-12 TKNFLEEVKEKNKGN
+12 TKNFVEEVKEKNKGN

-40 FLALSVPEVAKEASS
+40 FLALSVPEAVKEASS
-55 NQVQTDSDQ
+55 SQVQTDGGQ

-72 GESSHED
+72 GESSHGD
-79 GNDAAPLDADG
+79 DSDAAAGDADG
-90 QKEGLSNGQNGKDTA
+90 
-105 AQNGS
+105 
-110 GESQTDSG
+110 
-118 SGDAGSQSENA
+118 QSENA
-129 EADGT
+129 EDDDTGQKDGT
-134 DRKAGADENSGS
+134 DENSGS
-146 DGTGE
+146 DRTGE
-151 GNDLSQGETA
+151 GNDLSREETD
-161 GETDSLSSEN
+161 GETDGLSEGN
-171 SSSQN
+171 SSDQN
-176 GQSGKDDTDSS
+176 GRFGKDGTDSS
-187 DNQSGDKAK
+187 DNQSDDEAK
-196 SDDETA
+196 SDGETSAENETA
-202 SEDETAS
+202 SETELGS
-209 GTEAESGNEAQETET
+209 GSEARETETDT

-237 KEWKRLQAQY
+237 KEWKHLQTQY
-247 GETFL
+247 GENFL
-252 FPMAAAAAKPDGLPL
+252 FPMAAAAADPDGLPL

-272 AMQLRGYDAVVQWRP
+272 TMQLRGYDAVLQWKP

-370 NSASNELLAKLGN
+370 NSASNALLAKLGN

-392 VDAFIASHG
+392 VDAFIDSHG
-401 FSSMTIEY
+401 FSDMTVEY

-489 AAIIYGKDCDYIL
+489 AAIIYG
-502 VVLSSDWGS
+502 
-511 KDQAISRIAE
+511 
-521 LSRITYQYLN
+521 
-531 PETDTAE
+531 

>member
-12 TKNFLEEVKEKNKGN
+12 TKSFVEEVKEKNKGN

-40 FLALSVPEVAKEASS
+40 FLALSVPEMAKEASS
-55 NQVQTDSDQ
+55 NQVQTDGEQ
-64 EESAEAVA
+64 AESAEAVA
-72 GESSHED
+72 DESSH
-79 GNDAAPLDADG
+79 GNDSNAAGGNADG
-90 QKEGLSNGQNGKDTA
+90 QKGGLSGGQDEKDTT
-105 AQNGS
+105 AQDGNGD
-110 GESQTDSG
+110 T
-118 SGDAGSQSENA
+118 GSQSENA
-129 EADGT
+129 EDDGT
-134 DRKAGADENSGS
+134 GQKDGADENIGS
-146 DGTGE
+146 EDTGE

-161 GETDSLSSEN
+161 GETNSLNGRNISD
-171 SSSQN
+171 QN
-176 GQSGKDDTDSS
+176 GQSGKDDMDSS
-187 DNQSGDKAK
+187 GDQSADEAK
-196 SDDETA
+196 SDENETA
-202 SEDETAS
+202 SE
-209 GTEAESGNEAQETET
+209 TESESGSEAQETET

-237 KEWKRLQAQY
+237 KEWKHLQAQY
-247 GETFL
+247 GEEFR
-252 FPMAAAAAKPDGLPL
+252 FPMAAAAADPNELPV

-272 AMQLRGYDAVVQWRP
+272 AMQLRDYDAVIQWNP
-287 EKTLQN
+287 EKTIQS

-352 SRTDEIVE
+352 SRTDEIME

-370 NSASNELLAKLGN
+370 NSASNALLAKLGD
-383 GNYADGIAK
+383 GSYAEGIAK
-392 VDAFIASHG
+392 VDAFIESHG
-401 FSSMTIEY
+401 FSSMTVDY

-521 LSRITYQYLN
+521 LSQITYRYLN

>member
-1 MKEFLDRIKDQ
+1 MKEFLDRIKAQ
-12 TKNFLEEVKEKNKGN
+12 TKSFVEEVKEKNKGN

-40 FLALSVPEVAKEASS
+40 FLALSVPEAVKEASS
-55 NQVQTDSDQ
+55 GQVQTDNGQ

-72 GESSHED
+72 GESSHGD
-79 GNDAAPLDADG
+79 DSDAAAWDADG
-90 QKEGLSNGQNGKDTA
+90 
-105 AQNGS
+105 
-110 GESQTDSG
+110 
-118 SGDAGSQSENA
+118 QSENA
-129 EADGT
+129 EDDGT
-134 DRKAGADENSGS
+134 GQKDGADENSGS
-146 DGTGE
+146 DSTGE
-151 GNDLSQGETA
+151 ENDLSRE
-161 GETDSLSSEN
+161 ETDAETDGLSEGN
-171 SSSQN
+171 SFDRN
-176 GQSGKDDTDSS
+176 GQSGKDGTDSS
-187 DNQSGDKAK
+187 DNQSADEAK
-196 SDDETA
+196 SDSETSAENETA
-202 SEDETAS
+202 SE
-209 GTEAESGNEAQETET
+209 TELESGSEAQETET

-237 KEWKRLQAQY
+237 KEWKHLQAQY
-247 GETFL
+247 GENFL
-252 FPMAAAAAKPDGLPL
+252 FPMAAAAADPDTVPL

-293 LKQQLEDQIAGYD
+293 LKQQLEEQIAGYD

-352 SRTDEIVE
+352 SRTDEILE

-370 NSASNELLAKLGN
+370 NSASNELLSKLGN

-392 VDAFIASHG
+392 VDAFIESHE
-401 FSSMTIEY
+401 FSNMTVEY

-502 VVLSSDWGS
+502 VVLSSDWDS

-531 PETDTAE
+531 PETDAAE

>member
-12 TKNFLEEVKEKNKGN
+12 TKSFVEEVKEKNKGN

-40 FLALSVPEVAKEASS
+40 FLALSVPEAVKEASS
-55 NQVQTDSDQ
+55 GQVQTDDGQ

-72 GESSHED
+72 GESSHGD
-79 GNDAAPLDADG
+79 DSDAAARDADG
-90 QKEGLSNGQNGKDTA
+90 
-105 AQNGS
+105 
-110 GESQTDSG
+110 
-118 SGDAGSQSENA
+118 QSENA
-129 EADGT
+129 EDNGT
-134 DRKAGADENSGS
+134 AQKDGADENSGS
-146 DGTGE
+146 DSTGE
-151 GNDLSQGETA
+151 GNDLSRE
-161 GETDSLSSEN
+161 ETDAETDGLSEGN
-171 SSSQN
+171 SFDRN
-176 GQSGKDDTDSS
+176 GQSGKDGTDSS
-187 DNQSGDKAK
+187 DNQSADEAK
-196 SDDETA
+196 SDGETSAENETA
-202 SEDETAS
+202 SE
-209 GTEAESGNEAQETET
+209 TELESGSEAQETET
-224 DTEAAGLNPEALD
+224 NTEAAGLNPEALD
-237 KEWKRLQAQY
+237 KEWKHLQAQY
-247 GETFL
+247 GENFL
-252 FPMAAAAAKPDGLPL
+252 FPMAAAAADPDTVPL

-293 LKQQLEDQIAGYD
+293 LKQQLAEQIAGYD

-352 SRTDEIVE
+352 SRTDEILE

-370 NSASNELLAKLGN
+370 NSASNELLSKLGN

-392 VDAFIASHG
+392 VDAFIESHE
-401 FSSMTIEY
+401 FSNMTVEY

-502 VVLSSDWGS
+502 VVLSSDWDS

-531 PETDTAE
+531 PETDAAE

>member
-12 TKNFLEEVKEKNKGN
+12 TKSFVEEVKEKNKGN

-40 FLALSVPEVAKEASS
+40 FLALSVPEAVKEASS
-55 NQVQTDSDQ
+55 GQVQTDDGQ

-72 GESSHED
+72 GESSHGD
-79 GNDAAPLDADG
+79 DSDAAARDADG
-90 QKEGLSNGQNGKDTA
+90 
-105 AQNGS
+105 
-110 GESQTDSG
+110 
-118 SGDAGSQSENA
+118 QSENA
-129 EADGT
+129 EDNGT
-134 DRKAGADENSGS
+134 DQKDGADENSGS
-146 DGTGE
+146 DSTGE
-151 GNDLSQGETA
+151 GNDLSRE
-161 GETDSLSSEN
+161 ETDAETDGLSEGN
-171 SSSQN
+171 SFDRN
-176 GQSGKDDTDSS
+176 GQSGKDGTDSS
-187 DNQSGDKAK
+187 DNQSADEAK
-196 SDDETA
+196 SDGETSAENETA
-202 SEDETAS
+202 SE
-209 GTEAESGNEAQETET
+209 TELESGSEAQETET

-237 KEWKRLQAQY
+237 KEWKHLQAQY
-247 GETFL
+247 GENFL
-252 FPMAAAAAKPDGLPL
+252 FPMAAAAVDPDTVPL

-293 LKQQLEDQIAGYD
+293 LKQQLEEQIAGYD

-352 SRTDEIVE
+352 SRTDEILE

-370 NSASNELLAKLGN
+370 NSASNELLSKLGN

-392 VDAFIASHG
+392 VDAFIESHE
-401 FSSMTIEY
+401 FSNMTVEY

-502 VVLSSDWGS
+502 VVLSSDWDS

-531 PETDTAE
+531 PETDAAE

>member
-12 TKNFLEEVKEKNKGN
+12 TKSFVEEVKEKNKGN

-40 FLALSVPEVAKEASS
+40 FLALSVPEAVKEASS
-55 NQVQTDSDQ
+55 GQVQTDDGQ

-72 GESSHED
+72 GESSHGD
-79 GNDAAPLDADG
+79 DSDAAARDADG
-90 QKEGLSNGQNGKDTA
+90 
-105 AQNGS
+105 
-110 GESQTDSG
+110 
-118 SGDAGSQSENA
+118 QSENA
-129 EADGT
+129 EDNGT
-134 DRKAGADENSGS
+134 GQKDGADENSGS
-146 DGTGE
+146 DSTGE
-151 GNDLSQGETA
+151 GNDLSQE
-161 GETDSLSSEN
+161 ETDAETDGLSEGN
-171 SSSQN
+171 SFDRN
-176 GQSGKDDTDSS
+176 GQSGKDGTDSS
-187 DNQSGDKAK
+187 DNQSADEAK
-196 SDDETA
+196 SDGETSAENETA
-202 SEDETAS
+202 SE
-209 GTEAESGNEAQETET
+209 TELESGSEAQETET
-224 DTEAAGLNPEALD
+224 NTEAAGLNPEALD
-237 KEWKRLQAQY
+237 KEWKHLQAQY
-247 GETFL
+247 GENFL
-252 FPMAAAAAKPDGLPL
+252 FPMAAAAADPDTVPL

-293 LKQQLEDQIAGYD
+293 LKQQLAEQIAGYD

-352 SRTDEIVE
+352 SRTDEILE

-370 NSASNELLAKLGN
+370 NSASNELLSKLGN

-392 VDAFIASHG
+392 VDAFIESHE
-401 FSSMTIEY
+401 FSNMTVEY

-502 VVLSSDWGS
+502 VVLSSDWDS

-531 PETDTAE
+531 PETDAAE

>member
-1 MKEFLDRIKDQ
+1 MKEFLDRIKAQ
-12 TKNFLEEVKEKNKGN
+12 TKSFVEEVKEKNKGN

-40 FLALSVPEVAKEASS
+40 FLALSVPEAVKEASS
-55 NQVQTDSDQ
+55 GQVQTDNGQ

-72 GESSHED
+72 GESSHGD
-79 GNDAAPLDADG
+79 DSDAAARDADG
-90 QKEGLSNGQNGKDTA
+90 
-105 AQNGS
+105 
-110 GESQTDSG
+110 
-118 SGDAGSQSENA
+118 QSENA
-129 EADGT
+129 EDNGT
-134 DRKAGADENSGS
+134 GQKDGADENSGS
-146 DGTGE
+146 DSTGE
-151 GNDLSQGETA
+151 GNDLSRE
-161 GETDSLSSEN
+161 ETDAETDGLSEGN
-171 SSSQN
+171 SFDRN
-176 GQSGKDDTDSS
+176 GQSGKDGTDSS
-187 DNQSGDKAK
+187 DNQSADEAK
-196 SDDETA
+196 SDGETSAENETA
-202 SEDETAS
+202 SE
-209 GTEAESGNEAQETET
+209 TELESGSEAQETET

-237 KEWKRLQAQY
+237 KEWKHLQAQY
-247 GETFL
+247 GENFL
-252 FPMAAAAAKPDGLPL
+252 FPMAAAAADPDTVPL

-293 LKQQLEDQIAGYD
+293 LKQQLEEQIAGYD

-352 SRTDEIVE
+352 SRTDEILE

-370 NSASNELLAKLGN
+370 NSASNELLSKLGN

-392 VDAFIASHG
+392 VDAFIELHE
-401 FSSMTIEY
+401 FSNMTVEY

-502 VVLSSDWGS
+502 VVLSSDWDS

-531 PETDTAE
+531 PETDAAE

>member
-12 TKNFLEEVKEKNKGN
+12 TKSFVEEVKEKNKGN

-40 FLALSVPEVAKEASS
+40 FLALSVPEAVKEASS
-55 NQVQTDSDQ
+55 GQVQTDDGQ

-72 GESSHED
+72 GESSHGD
-79 GNDAAPLDADG
+79 DSDAAARDADG
-90 QKEGLSNGQNGKDTA
+90 
-105 AQNGS
+105 
-110 GESQTDSG
+110 
-118 SGDAGSQSENA
+118 QSENA
-129 EADGT
+129 EDNGT
-134 DRKAGADENSGS
+134 AQKDGADENSGS
-146 DGTGE
+146 DSTGE
-151 GNDLSQGETA
+151 GNDLSRE
-161 GETDSLSSEN
+161 ETDAETDGLSEGN
-171 SSSQN
+171 SFDRN
-176 GQSGKDDTDSS
+176 GQSGKDGTDSS
-187 DNQSGDKAK
+187 DNQSADEAK
-196 SDDETA
+196 SDGETSAENETA
-202 SEDETAS
+202 SE
-209 GTEAESGNEAQETET
+209 TELESGSEAQETET

-237 KEWKRLQAQY
+237 KEWKHLQAQY
-247 GETFL
+247 GENFL
-252 FPMAAAAAKPDGLPL
+252 FPMAAAAADPDTVPL

-293 LKQQLEDQIAGYD
+293 LKQQLAEQIAGYD

-352 SRTDEIVE
+352 SRTDEILE

-370 NSASNELLAKLGN
+370 NSASNELLSKLGN

-392 VDAFIASHG
+392 VDAFIESHE
-401 FSSMTIEY
+401 FSNMTVEY

-502 VVLSSDWGS
+502 VVLSSDWDS

-531 PETDTAE
+531 PETDAAE

>member
-12 TKNFLEEVKEKNKGN
+12 TKSFVEEVKEKNKGN

-40 FLALSVPEVAKEASS
+40 FLALSVPEAVKEASS
-55 NQVQTDSDQ
+55 GQVQTDDGQ

-72 GESSHED
+72 GESSHGD
-79 GNDAAPLDADG
+79 DSDAATRDADG
-90 QKEGLSNGQNGKDTA
+90 
-105 AQNGS
+105 
-110 GESQTDSG
+110 
-118 SGDAGSQSENA
+118 QSENA
-129 EADGT
+129 EDNGTDQKDGT
-134 DRKAGADENSGS
+134 DENSGS
-146 DGTGE
+146 DSTGE
-151 GNDLSQGETA
+151 GNDLSRE
-161 GETDSLSSEN
+161 ETDAETDGLSEGN
-171 SSSQN
+171 SFDRN
-176 GQSGKDDTDSS
+176 GQSGKDGTDSS
-187 DNQSGDKAK
+187 DNQSADEAK
-196 SDDETA
+196 SDGETSAENETA
-202 SEDETAS
+202 SE
-209 GTEAESGNEAQETET
+209 TELESGSEAQETET

-237 KEWKRLQAQY
+237 KEWKHLQAQY
-247 GETFL
+247 GENFL
-252 FPMAAAAAKPDGLPL
+252 FPMAAAAADPDTVPL

-293 LKQQLEDQIAGYD
+293 LKQQLEEQIAGYD

-325 DSPMKS
+325 DNPMKS

-352 SRTDEIVE
+352 SRTDEILE

-370 NSASNELLAKLGN
+370 NSASNELLSKLGN

-392 VDAFIASHG
+392 VDAFIESHE
-401 FSSMTIEY
+401 FSNMTVEY

-502 VVLSSDWGS
+502 VVLSSDWDS

-531 PETDTAE
+531 PETDAAE